1 MSFNQSSII
10 QRSLYSA
17 SNSYATAM
25 KRLSTGCRINGAS
38 DDAAGLSLST
48 KLSSSISGLN
58 VANQNTQNGIS
69 FLNVGDGALSTMTKD
84 VQRIRDLAVQ
94 SANGVYSNS
103 ERAMLNQEAQQLKT
117 GLQQTIDSTTF
128 ADKKIFADGSS
139 TPAAPTVS
147 HMTEAD
153 ATAAGYIVIK
163 TAADFVNLV
172 PQTGAGTAGKT
183 YMLMGDIDMSSI
195 ANYIA
200 KTNFAGTFDGNGYT
214 MSNLTINKPALA
226 LQGLFGTANNGAKF
240 QNVTLNNFNITAGGY
255 SGGLLGVNWNSSIV
269 NNVKITN
276 SNIQTTGGAT
286 GGLVGYAGTLTM
298 NNCQANIN
306 VSAGGEAGGLIGRVY
321 SGANI
326 SKCSSAGSVSGG
338 GSVGGILA
346 NNAGYN
352 VSNITECSNSASIT
366 GSPFSNSTGGIFGG
380 GGDDW
385 LSMNIR
391 NCYSTGSIT
400 NGGGLIGYIYGDLTV
415 ENCYSS
421 GSTTGANYGGFSGET
436 PTSATNNFWNTETSG
451 KNNGTQYGNIAGITG
466 ITSAQAANSS
476 TFISAGFSSAIWDF
490 SNPGSPQLAWQVAST
505 PSTPTSTE
513 TGLELQIGK
522 DNNENSRLAVDTSF
536 DLGTFDVNLGSVAGA
551 RDAIDQCDKLLKDM
565 VDKQSYFGASLNRL
579 GSMLNSQRTTSD
591 NLSASKSI
599 IMDTDMAVET
609 AKLMKSQIL
618 QQVSTNLFAKY
629 KSSYSDL
636 LLGLLK

>member
-38 DDAAGLSLST
+38 DDAAGLSLSN

-58 VANQNTQNGIS
+58 IANQNTQNGIS
-69 FLNVGDGALSTMTKD
+69 YLNVGEGALSAMTKD
-84 VQRIRDLAVQ
+84 VQRIRNLAVQ
-94 SANGVYSNS
+94 AANGVYSNS

-128 ADKKIFADGSS
+128 ADKKIFGNDS
-139 TPAAPTVS
+139 TAPAVS
-147 HMTEAD
+147 HMSEAD
-153 ATAAGYIVIK
+153 ALAAGHIVIK

-214 MSNLTINKPALA
+214 MSGLTINKPAVNY
-226 LQGLFGTANNGAKF
+226 QGLFGTANNGAQF
-240 QNVTLNNFNITAGGY
+240 QNVTLNNFDIKGHGEI
-255 SGGLLGVNWNSSIV
+255 GGLLGIGQTITMKNIN
-269 NNVKITN
+269 ITN
-276 SNIQTTGGAT
+276 SRIHGNGWDT
-286 GGLVGYAGTLTM
+286 GGLVGYIVTPTVENCHSSAQVSGNEYVAGLIGYVGQGGTITKSSSTGSAS
-298 NNCQANIN
+298 ANDI
-306 VSAGGEAGGLIGRVY
+306 AGGLLGGHLGY
-321 SGANI
+321 GYLLI
-326 SKCSSAGSVSGG
+326 SESFSSASVS
-338 GSVGGILA
+338 SI
-346 NNAGYN
+346 NSNAGGFIGQIGYD
-352 VSNITECSNSASIT
+352 IADMT
-366 GSPFSNSTGGIFGG
+366 
-380 GGDDW
+380 
-385 LSMNIR
+385 IR
-391 NCYSTGSIT
+391 NCYSTGSVNSPWGG
-400 NGGGLIGYIYGDLTV
+400 NGFIGGDVAYGGII

-421 GSTTGANYGGFSGET
+421 GAITGTGGGFSSQWPSGT
-436 PTSATNNFWNTETSG
+436 YTNNFWNTDTSG
-451 KNNGTQYGNIAGITG
+451 KTTGFGPINGAGVTG
-466 ITSAQAANSS
+466 ITSAQAANSA
-476 TFISAGFSSAIWDF
+476 TFTGAGFSDAIWDF
-490 SNPGSPQLAWQVAST
+490 SNPGSPQLDWQKT
-505 PSTPTSTE
+505 STPTSEE

-522 DNNENSRLAVDTSF
+522 DNNANSRLAVDTSF
-536 DLGTFDVNLGSVAGA
+536 NLGTFNVDLSSAAGA

-565 VDKQSYFGASLNRL
+565 IDKQSYFGASLNRL

-599 IMDTDMAVET
+599 ILDADMAVET

-636 LLGLLK
+636 LLTLLK